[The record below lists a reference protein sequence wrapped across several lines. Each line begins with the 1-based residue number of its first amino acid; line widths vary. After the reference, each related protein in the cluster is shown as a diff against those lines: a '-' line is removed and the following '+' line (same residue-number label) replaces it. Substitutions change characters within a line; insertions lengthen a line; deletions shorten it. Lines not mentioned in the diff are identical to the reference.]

1 MKVATNP
8 IRSETFAGL
17 KVASN
22 TLMMRLGPDVWGSHP
37 ALVEIFLFKISVQ
50 SVPALIVHFSQVRNA
65 AFVELRH
72 ARETDIQIII

>member
-1 MKVATNP
+1 M
-8 IRSETFAGL
+8 
-17 KVASN
+17 ASN

-65 AFVELRH
+65 AIVQLR
-72 ARETDIQIII
+72 ARDRYPSNHTIKSYQVQIAFMAES